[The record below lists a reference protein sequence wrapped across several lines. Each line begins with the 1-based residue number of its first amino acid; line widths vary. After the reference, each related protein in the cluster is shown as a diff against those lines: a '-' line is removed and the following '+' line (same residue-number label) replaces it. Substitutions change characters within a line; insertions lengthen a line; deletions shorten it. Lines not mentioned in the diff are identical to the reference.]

1 MYFFNKNCNYL
12 KYLFLFLFF
21 IFLSGASD
29 IAANEILFIIF
40 NLILFSYSFL
50 LSQNYN
56 WKATL
61 FLLVFLMVTLSVY
74 YFKNGR
80 INIWTFGGFFLR
92 IINAFLIVRIFKG
105 LYIENIV
112 RIVVGLTFISL
123 LGYIFQLLIPDYFF
137 EVNDLFGLDEGVK
150 VISSSLFFNM
160 NLLIHPNRN
169 CGFMWEPGAF
179 AGVLTAILYLNNN
192 TSVENRKA
200 NNIILIIGI
209 LTTLSTMGYL
219 TLLVHLFSKV
229 KFKNRVVTASF
240 LIFSIVAIYYLSDE
254 VPFLKE
260 KIIDQIVNLD
270 SELERV
276 TLANKGGYS
285 AGLTRFGSILIDWD
299 VFINNPFIGLG
310 PDIYTTNQD
319 LIYGEFG
326 ENVIRASGLMNF
338 LLKFGLV
345 GVLLFF
351 YLQYK
356 SFPSSEKKVKV
367 FWILLIGFVL
377 FSNPFDTSPFLFSF
391 LFIDKFQIMKS

>member
-1 MYFFNKNCNYL
+1 MVSYLLFFNQNYDR
-12 KYLFLFLFF
+12 KVVRNLFLFF
-21 IFLSGASD
+21 LAI
-29 IAANEILFIIF
+29 
-40 NLILFSYSFL
+40 
-50 LSQNYN
+50 
-56 WKATL
+56 
-61 FLLVFLMVTLSVY
+61 LSVY
-74 YFKNGR
+74 LFKNGS
-80 INIWTFGGFFLR
+80 INIWSFGGGLLR
-92 IINAFLIVRIFKG
+92 VINAYLIVRVFKDMF
-105 LYIENIV
+105 IV
-112 RIVVGLTFISL
+112 KTVKMVVVLTVVSL
-123 LGYIFQLLIPDYFF
+123 IGYLFQLLIPDYFF
-137 EVNDLFGLDEGVK
+137 EVNDLFGLDEGFK

-192 TSVENRKA
+192 TSIENRKA

-285 AGLTRFGSILIDWD
+285 AGLTRFGSILIDWNL
-299 VFINNPFIGLG
+299 FINNPLIGLG

-326 ENVIRASGLMNF
+326 ENVIRASGLMNL
-338 LLKFGLV
+338 LLKFGII

-367 FWILLIGFVL
+367 FWIVLIVFVL

-391 LFIDKFQIMKS
+391 LFLNKSQMLNS